1 MQIIDTH
8 SHIYVDRFRDD
19 IDQVI
24 QRAKEV
30 GVRKILLPNIDVES
44 IEEVHTLAS
53 SYPDYCIP
61 MMGLHPTSVKE
72 NWQEDLAIIKAE
84 FNKHTFCAV
93 GEIGI
98 DLYWDK
104 TFIREQQHAFE
115 QQLEWSIEYDLPVA
129 IHTREATGEAIACI
143 KNIGADKL
151 RGVFHSFVGTKDE
164 LESILSL
171 KNFLIGINGVVTY
184 KNSDLSQVLLHTDLS
199 KIIVETDAPYLP
211 PVPFRGKRNES
222 SYTIHIVNKLAEIFN
237 ISSREVGEITT
248 QNAIRLFRL

>member
-30 GVRKILLPNIDVES
+30 GVIKVLLPNIDMES
-44 IEEVHTLAS
+44 IEEVHALAS

-84 FNKHTFCAV
+84 FNKHAFCAV

-104 TFIREQQHAFE
+104 TFIKEQQQAFE

-129 IHTREATGEAIACI
+129 IHTREAIGEAIACI
-143 KNIGADKL
+143 KNVGADKL
-151 RGVFHSFVGTKDE
+151 RGVFHSFVGTKGE

-171 KNFLIGINGVVTY
+171 QKFLIGINGVVTY

-222 SYTIHIVNKLAEIFN
+222 SYTIHIVNKLGGIFN
-237 ISSREVGEITT
+237 ISSEEVGEITT